1 MKLWILPLLMIV
13 LYACGS
19 AKSAPELKPTEMI
32 IKDEITDTCFYAI
45 NPGADLDVP
54 GTPSWD
60 TTIVRAENCQIQVLK
75 LRSWGTE
82 TTYTMAGPE
91 NKKTVTRECHCF
103 GGSGIIDITD
113 IPAGTYSFGL
123 LACGNGGSFSVKI
136 Q

>member
-1 MKLWILPLLMIV
+1 MKVLMLPLLMII

-19 AKSAPELKPTEMI
+19 AKSSPELKQNKMLTN
-32 IKDEITDTCFYAI
+32 DEITDTCFYNI

-75 LRSWGTE
+75 MSSWGTE
-82 TTYTMAGPE
+82 TKYTMAGPE
-91 NKKTVTRECHCF
+91 NKNTITRECHCF

-123 LACGNGGSFSVKI
+123 SACGNGGSFTVKI